1 MVAPKA
7 QIRPESLRQMERD
20 AAVKLWRAFASRR
33 TTDEAEAACRFRTF
47 RSPDRVRAVR
57 TDTSRYRQNR
67 MLKHTA
73 LHAEHVRLGARL
85 VDFAGWDMPIQ
96 YQSQLDEHH
105 AVRQDAGMFDV
116 AHMSAVD
123 LRGPRVREF
132 LRRLLANDVAKLTL
146 PGKALYSCMLREDGG
161 IIDDLIVYF
170 LDESWFRLV
179 VNAGTTD
186 KDLAWIREQAASLGV
201 DVAHRS
207 DLGILAV
214 QGPNARARVL
224 PLLPAELRAPA
235 EALIPFQAAR
245 AGELFVGRTGYTG
258 EDGFELI
265 LPHREL
271 LALWQGLL
279 AAGVKP
285 CGLGARDTLRLEA
298 GMNLYGQDMD
308 ESTHP
313 LESGLNWTIAWEPK
327 DRDFIGRTALES
339 ARVAP
344 PRKFVAL
351 VLEGRGI
358 MRAHMKLRFANGAE
372 GETTS
377 GGFAPTLKQSI
388 GFARVNSA
396 ATDRCEVEIR
406 GQWVAARIVKPPF
419 VRNGKVLV

>member
-1 MVAPKA
+1 
-7 QIRPESLRQMERD
+7 
-20 AAVKLWRAFASRR
+20 
-33 TTDEAEAACRFRTF
+33 
-47 RSPDRVRAVR
+47 
-57 TDTSRYRQNR
+57 

-123 LRGPRVREF
+123 LRGARVREF
-132 LRRLLANDVAKLTL
+132 LRKLLANDVAKLTT
-146 PGKALYSCMLREDGG
+146 PGKALYACMLREDGG
-161 IIDDLIVYF
+161 IIDDLITYF

-186 KDLAWIREQAASLGV
+186 KDLAWIRLQAEPFGV
-201 DVAHRS
+201 DVSHRS

-214 QGPNARARVL
+214 QGPQARARVL
-224 PLLPAELRAPA
+224 PLLPAGLQLAA
-235 EALIPFQAAR
+235 EGLSNFQAAR
-245 AGELFVGRTGYTG
+245 EGEVFVARTGYTG
-258 EDGFELI
+258 EEGFELI
-265 LPHREL
+265 LPHGEL
-271 LALWQGLL
+271 LALWTGLL

-313 LESGLNWTIAWEPK
+313 LESGLSWTVAWEPK
-327 DRDFIGRTALES
+327 DRNFIGRTALES
-339 ARVAP
+339 ARGASPHKLVG
-344 PRKFVAL
+344 V

-358 MRAHMKLRFANGAE
+358 MRSHMRVRFANGAE

-396 ATDRCEVEIR
+396 AEGSCEVEIR
-406 GQWVAARIVKPPF
+406 GQWIPARVVKPPF
-419 VRNGKVLV
+419 ARNGKALI